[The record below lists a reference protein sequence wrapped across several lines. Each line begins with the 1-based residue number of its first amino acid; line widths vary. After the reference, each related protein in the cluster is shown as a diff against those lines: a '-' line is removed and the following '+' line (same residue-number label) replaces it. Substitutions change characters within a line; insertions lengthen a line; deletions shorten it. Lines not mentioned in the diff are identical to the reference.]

1 MSASPGD
8 RARSGQQGVGARASW
23 LLTGAW
29 VLLLL
34 LGAFYIFAPL
44 SDLLADAR
52 TGIPSDHTTAFQKI
66 AGTPWASAKQ
76 SAPGITHYVTRLE
89 VGYAVH
95 ELVFGILFLC
105 IVAIPFRRR
114 RRWAWWACWAAML
127 ADVAYSL
134 TFGGYDSTILARSL
148 VADIALPVL
157 LLVQAPLFFGRRAH
171 GNG

>member
-1 MSASPGD
+1 MAASHHN
-8 RARSGQQGVGARASW
+8 GAATGRDQIAAGASW
-23 LLTGAW
+23 LFSGAW
-29 VLLLL
+29 VLLLV

-157 LLVQAPLFFGRRAH
+157 LLVQAPLFFGHGARALD
-171 GNG
+171 